1 MIKSLNL
8 GCKIIESSLTGNES
22 GFYFVWGKTQSD
34 YISLGH
40 KQGLEV
46 WILQV
51 KKAWIVGKM
60 LVNQDLTSFCLFFEK
75 EIIGHHEDEGQGE
88 G

>member
-1 MIKSLNL
+1 MTAFKRKPPLMIKSLNL
-8 GCKIIESSLTGNES
+8 GCKIKELSLTGNES

-46 WILQV
+46 
-51 KKAWIVGKM
+51 
-60 LVNQDLTSFCLFFEK
+60 
-75 EIIGHHEDEGQGE
+75 
-88 G
+88 